1 MLKVFLEVAKEE
13 ALANIREAIVER
25 IMSLAEERVLGLVQ
39 RGRNKR
45 MFSLR
50 GFATSRETGHC

>member
-13 ALANIREAIVER
+13 ALANIRKAIVER

-39 RGRNKR
+39 RGPN
-45 MFSLR
+45 
-50 GFATSRETGHC
+50 